1 MKLGRG
7 NKKQDDVPG
16 RRRQQSGSESSSH
29 RPSVEDLSGRY
40 AFRRNRTITGS
51 SSSQIKS
58 SNEQNADFRSPRAR
72 VHHLTSLRRRLL
84 AYFLL
89 VGVAAFGLYLLLAQT
104 VATEVF
110 QVKGVPT
117 ISSAQQESYRQ
128 TMEEYYTARPAE
140 RLRFLLDE
148 SRLASHMQAQHPEI
162 ESFSVEQSKIG
173 EAVVSVVARQ
183 PVARWSIDSTDQF
196 VDGKGV
202 VFANNYFA
210 TPALQIVDESG
221 LRVGS
226 GQLVASNRFLGFV
239 GRLLSSANER
249 SLSVVK
255 VTLPAAT
262 TRQVEV
268 LFLDR
273 PTKYKVSVDRSAGQ
287 QVEDISRIIK
297 YLAERG
303 LTPEYVDVRLEGKAY
318 YK

>member
-1 MKLGRG
+1 MKLKRS
-7 NKKQDDVPG
+7 NKKSDNVPG
-16 RRRQQSGSESSSH
+16 RRRQQSGSEALSQ
-29 RPSVEDLSGRY
+29 RPSAEDLSGRY

-58 SNEQNADFRSPRAR
+58 SNEQNADLCSPRAH

-84 AYFLL
+84 VYFFI
-89 VGVAAFGLYLLLAQT
+89 VGAASFGLYVLLSQT
-104 VATEVF
+104 VATEIF
-110 QVKGVPT
+110 QVKGAPA
-117 ISSAQQESYRQ
+117 IASAQQEAYRS

-140 RLRFLLDE
+140 RLHFLLDE
-148 SRLASHMQAQHPEI
+148 ERLTSHMQAKHPEI
-162 ESFSVEQSKIG
+162 QSLLVNQSKIG
-173 EAVVSVVARQ
+173 EAVVSIAARQ
-183 PVARWSIDSTDQF
+183 PVARWSIESADQF
-196 VDGKGV
+196 VDGEGV
-202 VFANNYFA
+202 VFAKNYFA

-221 LRVGS
+221 ARIGT

-249 SLSVVK
+249 GMSVVK

-268 LFLDR
+268 LFNGT

-287 QVEDISRIIK
+287 QVEDISRIVK
-297 YLAERG
+297 YMGERG
-303 LTPEYVDVRLEGKAY
+303 LAPEYVDVRLESKAF